1 MFFLEAIW
9 KKLPIGVIYLQAF
22 TGIVNIQPV
31 GRIPGEEKRLKDKKE
46 ILGIDVRLFSLI
58 VPRLILSKEKGEDF
72 PAMLG
77 GMFFSM
83 DSCDFWPVLFKLSWH
98 GETREPENS
107 SSCQEVGGESS
118 PEVEKKF
125 PFRAYLGR
133 LELEKPVI
141 KTDGISRRMVIKEIK
156 KYY

>member
-9 KKLPIGVIYLQAF
+9 KKLPIGVIYLQKF

-31 GRIPGEEKRLKDKKE
+31 GRIPGEEKRLKDKKKL
-46 ILGIDVRLFSLI
+46 LGIDVRLFSLI
-58 VPRLILSKEKGEDF
+58 VPRLILSEEKGEDF
-72 PAMLG
+72 PAMLE
-77 GMFFSM
+77 GMFFSL
-83 DSCDFWPVLFKLSWH
+83 DSCDFWPVLVKLSWH
-98 GETREPENS
+98 GETREPANS
-107 SSCQEVGGESS
+107 PPCQEVAWGSS

-133 LELEKPVI
+133 LELEKPEI
-141 KTDGISRRMVIKEIK
+141 KPDGISRRMVIKKIK